1 MKKKVNF
8 EKKIEF
14 STMIGEIVAISL
26 EKDLKFVDENNI
38 EGNLI
43 LTGKYKLTEA
53 SRLEEDFSYKIPIE
67 ISLTEKIDTKN
78 GNANVEI
85 TDFYYEIENNN
96 IINCKIE
103 LTIDAL
109 EKLDFDEVIENDD
122 SKDRE
127 CDGEEEAKEV
137 EIPKKEEIEEQEEII
152 EDKEDNIS
160 NSLFVNLNEEQ
171 ETYGTFIVYIVRQNE
186 TINTILEKYKINIEE
201 LEKYND
207 LNNITIGTK
216 IIIPVLND

>member
-127 CDGEEEAKEV
+127 CDGEEESKEV